1 MTDTL
6 NVYCGG
12 FPFEFTDSQLADVFE
27 SAGFP
32 VARAKARAAS
42 GRRGAEVLHLTP
54 ALLGQVILDRDKGNI
69 PKGFGFVSLVRR
81 GEGEGEAGERLLR
94 S

>member
-32 VARAKARAAS
+32 VARAK
-42 GRRGAEVLHLTP
+42 
-54 ALLGQVILDRDKGNI
+54 VILDRDKGNI